1 MALNTSG
8 LISGL
13 LGVFAFSLIY
23 CGSPCFPSC
32 ISEGCD
38 GMITHLA
45 NCREAMSTIFMRGA
59 TILV

>member
-8 LISGL
+8 LILGL

-23 CGSPCFPSC
+23 CGSLCFPSC
-32 ISEGCD
+32 ISKGCD
-38 GMITHLA
+38 RMITHLA
-45 NCREAMSTIFMRGA
+45 NCREAMLTIFIHGA